1 MLLKGIT
8 MEKKQTED
16 RMEKEEIEEL
26 IEKKILEAKL
36 EVCEKRLQW
45 FLAIGTALLISL
57 GVIVPIWQT
66 TISTKKVDTAIREMR
81 EEFKELAGIQ
91 LRKPDL
97 ECFVDGKNLE
107 NAVLDI
113 MEGKES
119 LFMLKNTG
127 DAPASNIQIRLYM
140 AADQRVRLGPTEYIW
155 GPVNSDD
162 IGFSKA
168 FRLDHVWLDAG
179 ETFSFYIILYAEGE
193 EIQVPA
199 MFRFYY
205 GQPKPKEIRF
215 TMNVKQR

>member
-1 MLLKGIT
+1 
-8 MEKKQTED
+8 MEKK
-16 RMEKEEIEEL
+16 EIEEL
-26 IEKKILEAKL
+26 VEKKILEAKL
-36 EVCEKRLQW
+36 VVSEKRVQFVLW
-45 FLAIGTALLISL
+45 ILGAIGGLLL
-57 GVIVPIWQT
+57 AVFGVIVPMWQT
-66 TISTKKVDTAIREMR
+66 STSTKKVDTAIQEMR
-81 EEFKELAGIQ
+81 ERFKELAGIQ

-107 NAVLDI
+107 NAVLAI
-113 MEGKES
+113 VEGKES

-127 DAPASNIQIRLYM
+127 DAPTSNIQIRLYM
-140 AADQRVRLGPTEYIW
+140 AADQRVTLGHTKYFW
-155 GPVNSDD
+155 HPVNSDD

-179 ETFSFYIILYAEGE
+179 EPFSFDIILYVESE